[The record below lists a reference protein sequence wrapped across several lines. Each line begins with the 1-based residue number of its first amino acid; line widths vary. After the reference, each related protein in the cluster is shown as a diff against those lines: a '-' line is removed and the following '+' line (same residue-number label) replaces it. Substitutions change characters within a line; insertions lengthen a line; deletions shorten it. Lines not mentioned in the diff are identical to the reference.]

1 MSEKLTKEELDS
13 LQAILMH
20 DKKLYE
26 KIVNLNK

>member
-1 MSEKLTKEELDS
+1 MAEKLTVEELEN
-13 LQAILMH
+13 LKTILMH